1 MKKWNRLGIICIM
14 SAALP
19 MAACGVTGVELTE
32 EQNSQIVEYAAGL
45 LLKYDANYHGRL
57 VQGAD
62 LEENQVEEEAPA
74 TEPEE
79 PAVENVSEE
88 TSVEDVAEEQ
98 EVVVERQI
106 EEFYGIDG
114 ISISYTGYE
123 LKDTYP
129 DASGDDLVFSMNAS
143 AGCKLV
149 VLNFNVTNVSGQDI
163 NLDMVSIDSKFRIS
177 INDASPKYALTTMLM
192 NDLSS
197 YIGTIPAGASENL
210 VLVCE
215 IPEEEAGG
223 IGTIVLLM
231 RNTAE
236 EGQLTLN

>member
-1 MKKWNRLGIICIM
+1 
-14 SAALP
+14 

-79 PAVENVSEE
+79 PAVE
-88 TSVEDVAEEQ
+88 DV
-98 EVVVERQI
+98 
-106 EEFYGIDG
+106 
-114 ISISYTGYE
+114 
-123 LKDTYP
+123 
-129 DASGDDLVFSMNAS
+129 
-143 AGCKLV
+143 
-149 VLNFNVTNVSGQDI
+149 NFNVTNVSGQDI

>member
-1 MKKWNRLGIICIM
+1 MMQTIM
-14 SAALP
+14 
-19 MAACGVTGVELTE
+19 
-32 EQNSQIVEYAAGL
+32 AGL
-45 LLKYDANYHGRL
+45 CKVRIWK
-57 VQGAD
+57 
-62 LEENQVEEEAPA
+62 ENQVEEEAPA

-79 PAVENVSEE
+79 PAVEDVSEE

-149 VLNFNVTNVSGQDI
+149 VLNF
-163 NLDMVSIDSKFRIS
+163 
-177 INDASPKYALTTMLM
+177 
-192 NDLSS
+192 
-197 YIGTIPAGASENL
+197 
-210 VLVCE
+210 
-215 IPEEEAGG
+215 
-223 IGTIVLLM
+223 
-231 RNTAE
+231 
-236 EGQLTLN
+236 